1 MANIKVSII
10 NESTVLDDSQVS
22 AAVTDLQTQ
31 VRTDFAPAWGVDAD
45 LTFVP
50 KGASPARGSWWLAV
64 LDDTD
69 QANALGYH
77 DLTSEGLPEGKVFAG
92 TDLKLKLQWTV
103 TASHEL
109 LEMLADPDIDL
120 AAVQSDPNTGNPTR
134 LYAYEVCDACE
145 DDQLGYT
152 VGKTLVSDFVFPSW
166 FESFWSPGG
175 TQFDQRHKIQQA
187 FQILAGGYIGV
198 LDLPSG
204 SGWYTINAEGRPW
217 EYRMRAPIGSRR
229 ERRRTPRSHWLRSK
243 PRQKSHKKGQ

>member
-10 NESTVLDDSQVS
+10 NESTVLADAQVR
-22 AAVTDLQTQ
+22 AAVTDLETQ
-31 VRTDFAPAWGVDAD
+31 VHKDFAPAWGIDAD
-45 LTFVP
+45 LAFVP
-50 KGASPARGSWWLAV
+50 KGATPASGSWWLAV

-69 QANALGYH
+69 QASALGYH
-77 DLTSEGLPEGKVFAG
+77 DLTPEGLPEGKVFAG
-92 TDLKLKLQWTV
+92 TDLKLNLQWTV

-145 DDQLGYT
+145 DDQFGYT

>member
-31 VRTDFAPAWGVDAD
+31 VHTDFAAAWGVDAD

-120 AAVQSDPNTGNPTR
+120 AAVQSDPSTGNPTR

-175 TQFDQRHKIQQA
+175 TQFDQRNNIQQA
-187 FQILAGGYIGV
+187 FQILPGGYIGV

-204 SGWYTINAEGRPW
+204 SGWYTINAEGGPG
-217 EYRMRAPIGSRR
+217 EYRMRAPVGSRR
-229 ERRRTPRSHWLRSK
+229 ERRRTPRSHWLKSE
-243 PRQKSHKKGQ
+243 PRQKSRKKGQ